1 MSEAPLVPGTV
12 AEHTICLLTKIG
24 QVAFRIAEDGLG
36 DLGLRVRHYS
46 VLQALVDNGPMSQ
59 LALGTFL
66 RIDPATMVTS
76 LDDLERAGYAVRERD
91 ARDRRR
97 YVVRTTDAGREV
109 LACANRRLN
118 SLDSDVLADL
128 SAADRKALHRMM
140 NKLASGPTL
149 PLCSTLSAT
158 RPGPGR
164 CRALVHGWSPRR
176 TRSGGR

>member
-24 QVAFRIAEDGLG
+24 QVAFRIADDGLG

-46 VLQALVDNGPMSQ
+46 VLQALADNGSMSQ
-59 LALGTFL
+59 LALGTYL

-97 YVVRTTDAGREV
+97 YVVRTTDAGREI
-109 LACANRRLN
+109 LAGANRRLI

-128 SAADRKALHRMM
+128 SAADRQALHRMM
-140 NKLASGPTL
+140 NELASGPTL
-149 PLCSTLSAT
+149 PPMFDAVRDQAGAGKMQGAGS
-158 RPGPGR
+158 RVGP
-164 CRALVHGWSPRR
+164 SED
-176 TRSGGR
+176 S